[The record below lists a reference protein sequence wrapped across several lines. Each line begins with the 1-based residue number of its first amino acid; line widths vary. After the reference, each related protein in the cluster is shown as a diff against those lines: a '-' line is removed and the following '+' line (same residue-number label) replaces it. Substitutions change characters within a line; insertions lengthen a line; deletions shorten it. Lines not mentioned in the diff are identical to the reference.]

1 MQSCLRLWILCW
13 RSAFLL
19 WYNNRIKV
27 WITEQMWDG
36 NILALG
42 GYWSQNGQEGAGTAD
57 ECLFSLS
64 LLGEVRHP
72 RVNVVCAVNS
82 KSGTWLYCTSAG
94 FWWMACCKFKML
106 LYLFHGRSLSHV
118 ISIHCQLRVF
128 TCIVNCA
135 VSEVIATSK
144 QVWMIPFFFLVIWTN
159 TRTRRLWQWI
169 LMFALLFL
177 EVYRIH
183 FIVMV

>member
-1 MQSCLRLWILCW
+1 MDR
-13 RSAFLL
+13 
-19 WYNNRIKV
+19 K
-27 WITEQMWDG
+27 
-36 NILALG
+36 
-42 GYWSQNGQEGAGTAD
+42 GQEQQMSGCSPYPSWEKYA
-57 ECLFSLS
+57 
-64 LLGEVRHP
+64 RHP

-144 QVWMIPFFFLVIWTN
+144 QVWMIPFFFLVI
-159 TRTRRLWQWI
+159 
-169 LMFALLFL
+169 
-177 EVYRIH
+177 
-183 FIVMV
+183 